1 MTKII
6 TSIMINTTLE
16 RAFDLSR
23 SIDFHAYSQNL
34 RNEIAIDGRTSGLIN
49 FGETVTW
56 QAKHLGI
63 SQKLSVQITKFER
76 PYSFRDTMIK
86 GAFKRFDHDHI
97 FEKVNGLIKLTD
109 IFDYDAPFLFFGKV
123 FDKLVLEKYMTNF
136 SIERNQMIKTTL
148 ESDDWKNFL
157 EN

>member
-6 TSIMINTTLE
+6 TSIMIDTTLE

-23 SIDFHAYSQNL
+23 SIDFHAYSQKH
-34 RNEIAIDGRTSGLIN
+34 RNETAIGGRTSGLIN
-49 FGETVTW
+49 LGETVTW
-56 QAKHLGI
+56 RATHLGI

-76 PYSFRDTMIK
+76 PFSFRDSMIQ

-97 FEKVNGLIKLTD
+97 FEKVNGLIRLTD
-109 IFDYDAPFLFFGKV
+109 IFDYDAPYLFFGKV
-123 FDKLVLEKYMTNF
+123 FDKLVLEKYMTRF
-136 SIERNQMIKTTL
+136 SIERNQTIKTTL
-148 ESDDWKNFL
+148 ESDEWKKFL